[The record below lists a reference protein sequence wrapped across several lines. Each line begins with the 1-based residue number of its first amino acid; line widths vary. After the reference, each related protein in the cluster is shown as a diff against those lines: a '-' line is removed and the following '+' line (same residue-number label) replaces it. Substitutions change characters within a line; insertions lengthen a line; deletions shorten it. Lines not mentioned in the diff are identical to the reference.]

1 LRVILIVED
10 DTDTNVVIQEVLA
23 AEGYSCLAATNGTEG
38 FRLLVEHEP
47 DLVLLDIQLPDIG
60 GIEFLEL
67 KEQVSGI
74 ADIPVIA
81 MTGLMSVPRI
91 DNVLGM
97 LRKPFA
103 LEVLLDLVR
112 RIAPTELAAS
122 SAKPT
127 KT

>member
-23 AEGYSCLAATNGTEG
+23 SEGYSCLAATNGTEG
-38 FRLLVEHEP
+38 FRLLVEHKP

-91 DNVLGM
+91 DHVLGM

-103 LEVLLDLVR
+103 LEALLDLVR
-112 RIAPTELAAS
+112 RIAPTELAGPS
-122 SAKPT
+122 T
-127 KT
+127 KQTKA